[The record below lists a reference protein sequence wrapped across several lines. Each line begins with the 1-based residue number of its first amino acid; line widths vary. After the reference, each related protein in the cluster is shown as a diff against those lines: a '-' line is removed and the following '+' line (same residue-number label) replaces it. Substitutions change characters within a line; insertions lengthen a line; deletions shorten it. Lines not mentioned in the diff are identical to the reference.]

1 MGSGDT
7 SRQRRRRRTGKTG
20 PREEEGARGGRGGG
34 GGAWRSLDDAAAL
47 AGAALG
53 LVRVVGARYGTPY

>member
-7 SRQRRRRRTGKTG
+7 SRQRRRRTEKTG
-20 PREEEGARGGRGGG
+20 PREEEGAGA